1 MGEYLI
7 FTLAE
12 EIDNNEDYK
21 EQQQQHQQQGGDS
34 IGE

>member
-12 EIDNNEDYK
+12 ETDNNEDYK
-21 EQQQQHQQQGGDS
+21 EHQQHQQQGGDS